1 MKKEGD
7 RTEDLPYEGVRNR
20 APGQRWR
27 RHLSTRAAQP
37 ALVPMKPWST
47 FSLRRPRR
55 LKWPWSQLALIQAST
70 HGPKRLSVTAEE
82 EKSSRSTS
90 WGKGPQP
97 GDGGILVLFELLEVL
112 PLRSQDTGEREST
125 TFFPLPTSRRCLV
138 SFPLNFVGLYGWG
151 FVCVLPF
158 NCYWVFKLNFEG

>member
-1 MKKEGD
+1 MEEAPFDQGCAAGIGS
-7 RTEDLPYEGVRNR
+7 YE
-20 APGQRWR
+20 
-27 RHLSTRAAQP
+27 
-37 ALVPMKPWST
+37 ALVHI
-47 FSLRRPRR
+47 
-55 LKWPWSQLALIQAST
+55 QLEKT
-70 HGPKRLSVTAEE
+70 PPFEVTAEE

-158 NCYWVFKLNFEG
+158 NC